1 MDHIIRDKVMT
12 LLVHL
17 SQLRRQ
23 TFTFDMPF
31 TSYLKEENN
40 TLSAIDWFF
49 TVGQE
54 VLYFQYDI

>member
-40 TLSAIDWFF
+40 TLSAID
-49 TVGQE
+49 
-54 VLYFQYDI
+54 